1 MIAAESRAVGRYR
14 ARVVSS
20 ERVPDVA
27 TAYVA
32 LCLRLRRLVPALV
45 DPVAVDPALR
55 RRIAAEPRPTAADL
69 VREAGRL
76 AAALPDSA
84 LAPARGRFLA
94 AQVRAVEWRARR
106 LAGQQLSFGRE
117 VHECLDVAGAAGDP
131 DAYRAAHGELAVLLP
146 GPGPLAARMAAH
158 RRRDA
163 VAADLLGP
171 AVEALSAALRA
182 RTARR
187 YGLPPDEAVE
197 HRVVD
202 GAPWRALQTYRGG
215 HRSVVRV
222 NAGTPTAAGRLPRLV
237 AHETYPGHHVECSR
251 AERAAARGRVE
262 LGVAALGTPQT
273 VVSEGLAECA
283 LDAGVGAGWGPWGGA
298 VLAAAGV
305 RTDGALAERL
315 DPALGVLRRARL
327 DAALLLH
334 GDGRPTAGAAEAAEA
349 HLRRWL
355 LLDATRARRLVEA
368 LARPLWRTQVVA
380 GVEGAALAA
389 EVLLRPGAD
398 PAAEH
403 LRLLDDPPTPGAL
416 RNRLTTRSGD
426 LCDGR

>member
-1 MIAAESRAVGRYR
+1 MGSCD
-14 ARVVSS
+14 
-20 ERVPDVA
+20 RVPGVA

-45 DPVAVDPALR
+45 DPAAVAPALR
-55 RRIAAEPRPTAADL
+55 RRIAAEPRPTAAAL

-76 AAALPDSA
+76 AAAVPDSA
-84 LAPARGRFLA
+84 LDPARARFLA

-106 LAGQQLSFGRE
+106 LAGQRLSFGCE
-117 VHECLDVAGAAGDP
+117 VRECLGIAGDVAGAAGDP
-131 DAYRAAHGELAVLLP
+131 DAYRAAHGELAALLP
-146 GPGPLAARMAAH
+146 GTGPLAARMAAH

-163 VAADLLGP
+163 VAPDLLGP

-182 RTARR
+182 RTAVP
-187 YGLPPDEAVE
+187 YGLPRGEAVE

-202 GAPWRALQTYRGG
+202 GAPWRALQTYHGG

-222 NAGTPTAAGRLPRLV
+222 NAGAPVAAGRLPRLV
-237 AHETYPGHHVECSR
+237 AHETYPGHHVECCR
-251 AERAAARGRVE
+251 CERAAARGRVE
-262 LGVAALGTPQT
+262 LGVAVLGTPQT

-283 LDAGVGAGWGPWGGA
+283 LDAGVGPGWGTWGGA
-298 VLAAAGV
+298 VLAGAGV

-315 DPALGVLRRARL
+315 DAVLGVLRRARL

-334 GDGRPTAGAAEAAEA
+334 GDGRRSADATEAAEA

-355 LLDATRARRLVEA
+355 LLDAAGARRVVEG

-380 GVEGAALAA
+380 GVEGAALVA
-389 EVLLRPGAD
+389 ELLRPAGD
-398 PAAEH
+398 PVAEH
-403 LRLLDDPPTPGAL
+403 LRLLDDPPTPDAL
-416 RNRLTTRSGD
+416 RDRLATHSQS

>member
-1 MIAAESRAVGRYR
+1 MRAAREYR

-20 ERVPDVA
+20 EVPDVA

-45 DPVAVDPALR
+45 DPVAVDPALV
-55 RRIAAEPRPTAADL
+55 RRIAAEPRPTAATL

-76 AAALPDSA
+76 AAAVPHSA
-84 LAPARGRFLA
+84 LDPARGRFLA

-106 LAGQQLSFGRE
+106 LAGQRVPFGCE
-117 VHECLDVAGAAGDP
+117 VRECLGVADVTGAAGDP
-131 DAYRAAHGELAVLLP
+131 DAYRAAHGELAALLP
-146 GPGPLAARMAAH
+146 GTGSLAARMAAH

-163 VAADLLGP
+163 VAPALLGP

-182 RTARR
+182 RTAGR

-202 GAPWRALQTYRGG
+202 GAPWRALQTYCGG

-222 NAGTPTAAGRLPRLV
+222 NSGIAVGAGRLPRLV
-237 AHETYPGHHVECSR
+237 AHETYPGHHVECCR
-251 AERAAARGRVE
+251 GERAAARGRVE
-262 LGVAALGTPQT
+262 LGVTVLGTPQT

-283 LDAGVGAGWGPWGGA
+283 LDVGVGPGWGAWAGAVLVGAG
-298 VLAAAGV
+298 V
-305 RTDGALAERL
+305 RADGALAERL
-315 DPALGVLRRARL
+315 DPVLGLLRRARL

-334 GDGRPTAGAAEAAEA
+334 GAGRPTADAAEAAEA

-355 LLDATRARRLVEA
+355 LVDAVRGRRMVEA

-380 GVEGAALAA
+380 GVEGVASTAAL
-389 EVLLRPGAD
+389 LFRPAVD
-398 PAAEH
+398 PVTEH
-403 LRLLDDPPTPGAL
+403 LRLLDDPPTPAAL
-416 RNRLTTRSGD
+416 RDQLATNRHS
-426 LCDGR
+426 LCDRR

>member
-1 MIAAESRAVGRYR
+1 
-14 ARVVSS
+14 VVSS
-20 ERVPDVA
+20 DRVPDVA

-32 LCLRLRRLVPALV
+32 LCLRLQRLVPALV
-45 DPVAVDPALR
+45 DPAAVDPALR
-55 RRIAAEPRPTAADL
+55 RRIAAEPRPTAAAL

-76 AAALPDSA
+76 AAAVADSA
-84 LAPARGRFLA
+84 LDPARERFLA

-106 LAGQQLSFGRE
+106 LAGQQMSFGCE
-117 VHECLDVAGAAGDP
+117 VRECLDVAVAPGDP
-131 DAYRAAHGELAVLLP
+131 DAYRAAHGELATLLP
-146 GPGPLAARMAAH
+146 GTGPLAARMAEH

-163 VAADLLGP
+163 VAPALLGP

-182 RTARR
+182 RTAGR

-222 NAGTPTAAGRLPRLV
+222 NAGVQVAAGRLPRLV
-237 AHETYPGHHVECSR
+237 AHETYPGHHVECCRCDR
-251 AERAAARGRVE
+251 AVARGRVE
-262 LGVAALGTPQT
+262 LGVAVLGTPQT

-283 LDAGVGAGWGPWGGA
+283 LDAGVGRGWGVWGGA
-298 VLAAAGV
+298 VLAGAGV

-315 DPALGVLRRARL
+315 DPVLGVLRRVRL

-334 GDGRPTAGAAEAAEA
+334 GDGRPTADAAEAAEE

-355 LLDATRARRLVEA
+355 LLEATRARRVAEA

-380 GVEGAALAA
+380 GVEGTALTAAL
-389 EVLLRPGAD
+389 LLRPAAD
-398 PAAEH
+398 PVTEH
-403 LRLLDDPPTPGAL
+403 LRLLDDPPTPAAL
-416 RNRLTTRSGD
+416 RDQLATAGD
-426 LCDGR
+426 SSCDRR